1 MSMRE
6 KRTTVH
12 LTEPLDQDLADFC
25 RQMRAVQGGV
35 IEAAIYWVVH
45 RMNCEDYV
53 QLMREVTAYLDG
65 QPTPEEGAGME
76 DFHPKTEF
84 GRKLKAKGGLGRGRE
99 KGAAG

>member
-1 MSMRE
+1 MAK
-6 KRTTVH
+6 KRTTVRIDET
-12 LTEPLDQDLADFC
+12 LADDLAIFC
-25 RQMRAVQGGV
+25 RSMRAVQEGV
-35 IEAAIYWVVH
+35 IEAAIFWLVH
-45 RMNCEDYV
+45 QMPRENYV
-53 QLMREVTAYLDG
+53 QLMQDVTAYLDG